1 MAAVAQI
8 GNLRYARLFSR
19 PSVDCSPAKKLTWSP
34 DNATMNSH
42 RTIGGARNHLIWN
55 IQARSKF
62 DKGEKRDMRTQ
73 KFVFQMFALLVIAA
87 FVLTACGPK
96 PTEVPTVAPT
106 EPPAV
111 DPMAALYEAAKAEGM
126 LTTIALPHDW
136 CNYEAVFIG
145 FKAKY
150 PGIEVNELDPGAG
163 SSEELE
169 AIRANKENTGP
180 QAPDVIDVG
189 VKNGPKAKDEGLIQP
204 YKVATW
210 DDIPD
215 SAKDADGYWYGD
227 YYGVLSFSVNTVVVT
242 NPPAEYADLLKPEYN
257 GQIALSG
264 DPLTSNAAILTVWA
278 AGLATG
284 ATGVD
289 AAQAGLEFFKSLNE
303 AGNFVPID
311 GDSRTIGI
319 GETPI
324 LIDWNYNSMLNNVN
338 LAGNPP
344 IATNV
349 PTKGSIAG
357 IYVQAISAYAP
368 HPNAAKLWMEY
379 LYSDEGQLAWASG
392 FCYPIRYNAM
402 LAAGTIPA
410 DVAAQLPSTA
420 GAYFPTIAEITAA
433 SDVIVA
439 GWPTV
444 VGVEVK
450 PLP

>member
-1 MAAVAQI
+1 MQPRKK
-8 GNLRYARLFSR
+8 LFHLFS
-19 PSVDCSPAKKLTWSP
+19 
-34 DNATMNSH
+34 
-42 RTIGGARNHLIWN
+42 
-55 IQARSKF
+55 
-62 DKGEKRDMRTQ
+62 
-73 KFVFQMFALLVIAA
+73 LLVMASLVLVACAPAA
-87 FVLTACGPK
+87 T
-96 PTEVPTVAPT
+96 PTPAAT
-106 EPPAV
+106 EPPADGSGAPADLV
-111 DPMAALYEAAKAEGM
+111 AAAQAEGM

-136 CNYEAVFIG
+136 CNYGGVIEG

-163 SSEELE
+163 SGEELE
-169 AIRANKENTGP
+169 AIRANKDNPGP

-189 VKNGPKAKDEGLIQP
+189 LAFGPTAKEEGLIQP

-210 DDIPD
+210 DEIPEG
-215 SAKDADGYWYGD
+215 AKDADGYWYGD
-227 YYGVLSFSVNTVVVT
+227 YYGVLSFEVNTAEVE

-264 DPLTSNAAILTVWA
+264 DPLSSNAAILSVWA

-284 ATGVD
+284 ATGEE
-289 AAQAGLEFFKSLNE
+289 AAQAGLDFFKQLNE

-311 GDSRTIGI
+311 GDSRTVGI

-324 LIDWNYNSMLNNVN
+324 LIDWSYNSIANDVT
-338 LAGNPP
+338 LAGNPDLET
-344 IATNV
+344 IV
-349 PTKGSIAG
+349 PAEGRLAG
-357 IYVQAISAYAP
+357 VYVQAISAYAP

-392 FCYPIRYNAM
+392 FCHPIRFEAM
-402 LAAGTIPA
+402 SAAGTIPE
-410 DVAAQLPSTA
+410 DVLAQLPSTE
-420 GAYFPTIAEITAA
+420 GAYFPTIAEIEAA
-433 SDVIVA
+433 RTVITE